1 MNVIPRK
8 ATVGDVKSIYDLIK
22 HFSEKGL
29 LLLRTMSNIYDNLR
43 DFKIIEIDNKIVAIA
58 AMHVC
63 WEDLGEIR
71 SICVDEDYFFKG
83 YGTLLVNECI
93 KDAKELKLK
102 KIFVL
107 TYQVKFFE
115 KLGFY
120 VLNKKNL
127 PHKVWAECVNCPKF
141 PNCDET
147 AMMKELY

>member
-1 MNVIPRK
+1 MGAIPRK
-8 ATVGDVKSIYDLIK
+8 ATIDDVQGIYNLIK

-43 DFKIIEIDNKIVAIA
+43 DFKIIDVDNKIVGIA

-63 WEDLGEIR
+63 WEELGEIR

-93 KDAKELKLK
+93 KDAKELKLQ

-107 TYQVKFFE
+107 TYQVDFFR

>member
-1 MNVIPRK
+1 MKIVPRK
-8 ATVGDVKSIYDLIK
+8 ATVEDVQSIYNLIK

-43 DFKIIEIDNKIVAIA
+43 DFKIIEVHSKIVGIA

-71 SICVDEDYFFKG
+71 SICVDEKHFFKG

-107 TYQVKFFE
+107 TYQVEFFK

-120 VLNKKNL
+120 ILNKKNL

>member
-1 MNVIPRK
+1 MSIRK
-8 ATVGDVKSIYDLIK
+8 ANIHDVDEIYNLIK
-22 HFSEKGL
+22 HFSERGL

-43 DFKIIEIDNKIVAIA
+43 DFNIIQCDNKIVGIA

-71 SICVDEDYFFKG
+71 SICVYEDYFFKG
-83 YGTLLVNECI
+83 FGSLLVKECI
-93 KDAKELKLK
+93 RDATELKLK

-107 TYQVKFFE
+107 TYQIEFFK

-120 VLNKKNL
+120 ILNKKNL

-147 AMMKELY
+147 AMMIELN

>member
-1 MNVIPRK
+1 MSIRK
-8 ATVGDVKSIYDLIK
+8 ANIHDVDEIYNLIK
-22 HFSEKGL
+22 HFSERGL

-43 DFKIIEIDNKIVAIA
+43 DFNIIQCDNKIVGIA

-71 SICVDEDYFFKG
+71 SICVYEDYFFKG
-83 YGTLLVNECI
+83 FGSLLVEECI

-107 TYQVKFFE
+107 TYQIEFFK

-120 VLNKKNL
+120 ILNKKNL

-147 AMMKELY
+147 AMMIELN